1 MNSAI
6 ENLSYNG
13 NKFTIIFDI
22 HGDPWFKAKDV
33 AEAVGYVDTDQA
45 VRNNVNAEDKCNYE
59 FFSNPVS
66 IRVHP
71 KAIFINEC
79 GVYALIFTSFDESA
93 KSFKRWITHDVL
105 PTLRKSGEY
114 KLRMELSIKESTIA
128 SLTRQ
133 IEGLKLEDDKKHHQ
147 FILVKKNCDKSNYP
161 YYVLR
166 IQKCNKEFRIK
177 EIKEEFPE
185 MEILLTLNTP
195 NSIVLYNKMKELMD
209 IKWDGNNF
217 SGNMTD
223 NELVQTIVKIHKHI
237 GE

>member
-1 MNSAI
+1 MNTEMSF
-6 ENLSYNG
+6 NG

-22 HGDPWFKAKDV
+22 HGDPWFKAKDI

-45 VRNNVNAEDKCNYE
+45 VRNNVSAEDKCS
-59 FFSNPVS
+59 FDLLSNPVS
-66 IRVHP
+66 IRGHP
-71 KAIFINEC
+71 KTIFINEC

-93 KSFKRWITHDVL
+93 KVFKCWITHEVL

-147 FILVKKNCDKSNYP
+147 FILVKKNCESNIYP

-166 IQKCNKEFRIK
+166 IQKCNKEFRIR
-177 EIKEEFPE
+177 ELKEEFPD
-185 MEILLTLNTP
+185 MEILLVLNTP
-195 NSIVLYNKMKELMD
+195 NSIVLYNKMKELLD

-217 SGNMTD
+217 GGNMAD
-223 NELVQTIVKIHKHI
+223 NELVQSIVNIHKHI
-237 GE
+237 SE